1 MENGDFFLP
10 DKRGQL
16 LFICCA
22 PTPDKKKQPWILYSV
37 QNVGGGVLKA
47 THQFEPGN
55 LSIAVH
61 LEALRYTVQ
70 SGQDFGSIGSYLPDL
85 QPFREVVEEFCAEG
99 VGFV

>member
-1 MENGDFFLP
+1 M
-10 DKRGQL
+10 
-16 LFICCA
+16 
-22 PTPDKKKQPWILYSV
+22 
-37 QNVGGGVLKA
+37 LKA
-47 THQFEPGN
+47 IHQFEPGN